1 MASNVYVT
9 RWSPIGAIEL
19 KRTYQKNMR
28 NAMLLVFAAFA
39 AVFLVI
45 GLVRSMMSSE
55 AANAPTLI
63 IRDLSELG
71 PPPSLASRQVQVK
84 VSQEIAAPKFTL
96 PEAVPDEEVTEDFVV
111 VSQEELA
118 DITSPVL
125 TEGEGSGANI
135 QVDIPMEEYI
145 PSPDEFIAVE
155 ERPVPIQQAQ
165 PKFPEIARKAGI
177 EGSVWVK
184 VLVDRN
190 GNVKD
195 AMIAKESGTN
205 AGFEEAALEAAKATK
220 WKPAMQNK
228 QPVALWVTYEIK
240 FQLKAASQ

>member
-1 MASNVYVT
+1 MASNVYVAK
-9 RWSPIGAIEL
+9 WSPIGAIEL

-28 NAMLLVFAAFA
+28 NAILLVFGAFF
-39 AVFLVI
+39 AVFLII
-45 GLVRSMMSSE
+45 GVVRMLLASDE
-55 AANAPTLI
+55 ANAPTLI

-71 PPPSLASRQVQVK
+71 PPPSVASRQVQVK

-96 PEAVPDEEVTEDFVV
+96 PEAVPDEEVAEDFVV

-118 DITSPVL
+118 EISSPVL
-125 TEGEGSGANI
+125 SEGDGTGANI
-135 QVDIPMEEYI
+135 QVDIPIEEYI
-145 PSPDEFIAVE
+145 PSPDEFVAVE
-155 ERPVPIQQAQ
+155 ERPVTLQQVS
-165 PKFPEIARKAGI
+165 PKYPEMARKAGI

-195 AMIAKESGTN
+195 ARIAKESGAN
-205 AGFEEAALEAAKATK
+205 AGFEEAAIEAAKLTK

-240 FQLKAASQ
+240 FQLKASK

>member
-1 MASNVYVT
+1 MSANVYVSK
-9 RWSPIGAIEL
+9 WSGIGAIEL

-28 NAMLLVFAAFA
+28 NAMFLVFAAFFS
-39 AVFLVI
+39 VFAI
-45 GLVRSMMSSE
+45 IALVRMLMSSDVQE
-55 AANAPTLI
+55 AQSII

-96 PEAVPDEEVTEDFVV
+96 PEAVPDEEVTEDFVI

-118 DITSPVL
+118 EISSPVI
-125 TEGEGSGANI
+125 TEGDGGGNV
-135 QVDIPMEEYI
+135 QFDIPIEEYI
-145 PSPDEFIAVE
+145 PTPDEFVAVE
-155 ERPVPIQQAQ
+155 ERPV
-165 PKFPEIARKAGI
+165 KFQDAPLIYPEIARKAGI

-184 VLVDRN
+184 VLVDRS

-195 AMIAKESGTN
+195 ALIAKESGAN
-205 AGFEEAALEAAKATK
+205 AGFEEAALEAAKQCK

-240 FQLKAASQ
+240 FQLKANN

>member
-9 RWSPIGAIEL
+9 KWSPIGAIEL

-28 NAMLLVFAAFA
+28 NAILLVFAAFA
-39 AVFLVI
+39 VVFLVI
-45 GLVRSMMSSE
+45 GLIRMLMSDD
-55 AANAPTLI
+55 AANVPTLI

-96 PEAVPDEEVTEDFVV
+96 PEAVPDEEVAEDFVV

-118 DITSPVL
+118 EITSPVL
-125 TEGEGSGANI
+125 TEGEGAGNV

-145 PSPDEFIAVE
+145 PAPDEFVAVE
-155 ERPVPIQQAQ
+155 ERPVTIQQAQ
-165 PKFPEIARKAGI
+165 PKYPEIARKANI

-195 AMIAKESGTN
+195 AMIAKESGSN
-205 AGFEEAALEAAKATK
+205 AGFEEAALEAAKLTK

-240 FQLKAASQ
+240 FQLKAASK